1 MQTLL
6 ILLLRGYRYWIS
18 PLIGRHCRF
27 YPTCSAYAAEAIATH
42 GASRGLLLALR
53 RLGRCHPWHQGGI
66 DPVPCARH
74 NESHHHG

>member
-1 MQTLL
+1 MQALL
-6 ILLLRGYRYWIS
+6 ISLLRGYRYWIS

-42 GASRGLLLALR
+42 GAGRGLLLALR

-66 DPVPCARH
+66 DPVPRAPH